1 MTCSGPAAEDD
12 PSSELYIEDADASQV
27 IDYMAT
33 NTRRD
38 VRHDHGE

>member
-1 MTCSGPAAEDD
+1 VWRAAEDD
-12 PSSELYIEDADASQV
+12 PSSELYAADADADRV
-27 IDYMAT
+27 IDYIAT